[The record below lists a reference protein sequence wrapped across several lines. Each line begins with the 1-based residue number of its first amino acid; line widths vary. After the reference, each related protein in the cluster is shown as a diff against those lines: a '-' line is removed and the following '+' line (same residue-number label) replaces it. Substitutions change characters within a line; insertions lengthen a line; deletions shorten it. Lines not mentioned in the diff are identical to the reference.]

1 MTRILRLLICIAFPL
16 IIGGVSGF
24 FTVQGV
30 KDWYLTL
37 AKPNFTPPNY
47 LFGPVWT
54 FLYAL
59 MGVPFFRILEKGKS
73 VQKIKAIRIYL
84 WQLFFNFC
92 WSFLFFSQHQ
102 IGLALIDILILW
114 GLILIMIIRFKKL
127 DAFAGYSQ
135 IPYLLWVSFAT
146 ALTAAIFILNW

>member
-1 MTRILRLLICIAFPL
+1 MNRIIRLIICIAFPL
-16 IIGGVSGF
+16 IVGGISGF

-54 FLYAL
+54 FLYAF
-59 MGVPFFRILEKGKS
+59 MGVAFFRIIEKGKS

-114 GLILIMIIRFKKL
+114 VLILIMIFRFKKL

-146 ALTAAIFILNW
+146 ALTAAIFILN

>member
-1 MTRILRLLICIAFPL
+1 MNRILRLLICIAFPL
-16 IIGGVSGF
+16 IIGGLSGF

-54 FLYAL
+54 FLYAF
-59 MGVPFFRILEKGKS
+59 MGVAFFRILEKGKS

-114 GLILIMIIRFKKL
+114 VLILIMIFRFKKL

-146 ALTAAIFILNW
+146 ALTAAIFILN

>member
-1 MTRILRLLICIAFPL
+1 MNRILRLLICIAFPL

-54 FLYAL
+54 FLYAF
-59 MGVPFFRILEKGKS
+59 MGVAFLKS
-73 VQKIKAIRIYL
+73 YL
-84 WQLFFNFC
+84 YSSLWEMLVC
-92 WSFLFFSQHQ
+92 SELMEEHSYRHYFS
-102 IGLALIDILILW
+102 
-114 GLILIMIIRFKKL
+114 
-127 DAFAGYSQ
+127 Y
-135 IPYLLWVSFAT
+135 
-146 ALTAAIFILNW
+146 NWKTP

>member
-1 MTRILRLLICIAFPL
+1 MNRILRLLICIAFPL
-16 IIGGVSGF
+16 IVGGVSGF

-54 FLYAL
+54 FLYAF
-59 MGVPFFRILEKGKS
+59 MGVAFFRILEKGKS

-102 IGLALIDILILW
+102 IGLAFIDILILW
-114 GLILIMIIRFKKL
+114 VLILIMIIRFKKL

>member
-1 MTRILRLLICIAFPL
+1 MNRILRLLICIAFPL
-16 IIGGVSGF
+16 IVGGVSGF

-54 FLYAL
+54 FLYAF
-59 MGVPFFRILEKGKS
+59 MGVAFFRILEKGKS

-114 GLILIMIIRFKKL
+114 VLILIMIIRFKKL

-146 ALTAAIFILNW
+146 ALTAAIYLLN

>member
-1 MTRILRLLICIAFPL
+1 MNRILRLLICIAFPL
-16 IIGGVSGF
+16 IVGGVSGF

-54 FLYAL
+54 FLYAF
-59 MGVPFFRILEKGKS
+59 MGVAFFRILEKGKS

-102 IGLALIDILILW
+102 IGLAFIDILILW
-114 GLILIMIIRFKKL
+114 VLILIMIIRFKKL

-146 ALTAAIFILNW
+146 ALTAAIYILN

>member
-1 MTRILRLLICIAFPL
+1 MNRILRLLICIAFPL

-54 FLYAL
+54 FLYAF
-59 MGVPFFRILEKGKS
+59 MGVAFFRILEKGKS

-102 IGLALIDILILW
+102 IGLAFIDILILW
-114 GLILIMIIRFKKL
+114 VLILIMIIRFKKL

-146 ALTAAIFILNW
+146 ALTAAIYILN

>member
-1 MTRILRLLICIAFPL
+1 MNRILRLLICIAFPL

-54 FLYAL
+54 FLYAF
-59 MGVPFFRILEKGKS
+59 MGVAFFRILEKGKS
-73 VQKIKAIRIYL
+73 VQKIKAVRIYL
-84 WQLFFNFC
+84 LQLFFNFC

-102 IGLALIDILILW
+102 IGLAFIDILILW
-114 GLILIMIIRFKKL
+114 VLILIMIIRFKKL

-146 ALTAAIFILNW
+146 ALTAAIFILN

>member
-1 MTRILRLLICIAFPL
+1 MNRILRLLICIAFPL
-16 IIGGVSGF
+16 IVGGISGF

-47 LFGPVWT
+47 LFGPVWA
-54 FLYAL
+54 FLYAF
-59 MGVPFFRILEKGKS
+59 MGVAFFRILEKGKS

-114 GLILIMIIRFKKL
+114 VLILIMIIRFKKL

-146 ALTAAIFILNW
+146 ALTAAIFILN

>member
-1 MTRILRLLICIAFPL
+1 MNRIIRLIICIAIPL
-16 IIGGVSGF
+16 IVGGISGF

-54 FLYAL
+54 FLYAF
-59 MGVPFFRILEKGKS
+59 MGVAFFRIIEKGKS

-102 IGLALIDILILW
+102 IGLAFIDILILW
-114 GLILIMIIRFKKL
+114 VLILIMIIRFKKL

-146 ALTAAIFILNW
+146 ALTAAIYLLN

>member
-1 MTRILRLLICIAFPL
+1 MNRILRLIICIAFPL
-16 IIGGVSGF
+16 IVGGISGF

-54 FLYAL
+54 FLYAF
-59 MGVPFFRILEKGKS
+59 MGVAFFRILKKGKS
-73 VQKIKAIRIYL
+73 IQKIKAIRIYL

-114 GLILIMIIRFKKL
+114 VLILIMIFRFKKL

-146 ALTAAIFILNW
+146 ALTAAIYILN

>member
-1 MTRILRLLICIAFPL
+1 MNRILRLLICIAFPL
-16 IIGGVSGF
+16 IIGGLSGF
-24 FTVQGV
+24 FTFQGV

-54 FLYAL
+54 FLYAF
-59 MGVPFFRILEKGKS
+59 MGVAFFRILEKGKS

-114 GLILIMIIRFKKL
+114 VLILIMIILFKKL

-146 ALTAAIFILNW
+146 ALTAAIYILN

>member
-1 MTRILRLLICIAFPL
+1 MNRIIRLIICIAFPL
-16 IIGGVSGF
+16 IVGGISGF

-37 AKPNFTPPNY
+37 TKPNFTPPNY

-54 FLYAL
+54 FLYAF
-59 MGVPFFRILEKGKS
+59 MGVAFFRILEKGKS

-84 WQLFFNFC
+84 WQLFFNFS

-102 IGLALIDILILW
+102 IVLAFIDILILW
-114 GLILIMIIRFKKL
+114 VLILIMIIRFKKL

-146 ALTAAIFILNW
+146 ALTAAIFILN

>member
-1 MTRILRLLICIAFPL
+1 MNRIIRLLICIAFPL
-16 IIGGVSGF
+16 IVGGISGF

-54 FLYAL
+54 FLYAF
-59 MGVPFFRILEKGKS
+59 MGVAFFRILEKGKS

-102 IGLALIDILILW
+102 IGLALIDILCLW
-114 GLILIMIIRFKKL
+114 VLILIMIIRFKKL

-146 ALTAAIFILNW
+146 ALTAAIFILN

>member
-1 MTRILRLLICIAFPL
+1 MNRILRLLICIAFPL

-37 AKPNFTPPNY
+37 AKPNFTPPNF

-54 FLYAL
+54 FLYAF
-59 MGVPFFRILEKGKS
+59 MGVAFFRILEKGKS

-114 GLILIMIIRFKKL
+114 VLILIMIIRFKKL

-146 ALTAAIFILNW
+146 ALTAAIFILN

>member
-1 MTRILRLLICIAFPL
+1 MNRIIRLLICIAFPL
-16 IIGGVSGF
+16 IVGGISGF

-54 FLYAL
+54 FLYAF
-59 MGVPFFRILEKGKS
+59 MGVAFFRILEKGKS
-73 VQKIKAIRIYL
+73 IQKIKAIRIYL

-114 GLILIMIIRFKKL
+114 VLILIMIFRFKKL

-146 ALTAAIFILNW
+146 ALTAAIYILN

>member
-1 MTRILRLLICIAFPL
+1 MNRILRLLICIAFPL

-54 FLYAL
+54 FLYAF
-59 MGVPFFRILEKGKS
+59 MGAAFFRILEKGKS

-102 IGLALIDILILW
+102 IGLAFIDILILW
-114 GLILIMIIRFKKL
+114 VLILIMIFRFKKL

-146 ALTAAIFILNW
+146 ALTAAIFTLN

>member
-1 MTRILRLLICIAFPL
+1 MNRILRLLICVAFPL
-16 IIGGVSGF
+16 IIGGISGF

-54 FLYAL
+54 FLYAF
-59 MGVPFFRILEKGKS
+59 MGVAFFRILEKGKS

-114 GLILIMIIRFKKL
+114 LLILIMIIRFKKI

-146 ALTAAIFILNW
+146 ALTAAIFILN

>member
-1 MTRILRLLICIAFPL
+1 MNRILRLLICIAFPL
-16 IIGGVSGF
+16 IVGGISGF

-54 FLYAL
+54 FLYAF
-59 MGVPFFRILEKGKS
+59 MGVAFFRILEKGKS

-114 GLILIMIIRFKKL
+114 VLILIMIFRFKKL

-146 ALTAAIFILNW
+146 ALTAAIFILN

>member
-1 MTRILRLLICIAFPL
+1 MNRILRLLICIAFPL

-54 FLYAL
+54 FLYAF
-59 MGVPFFRILEKGKS
+59 MGVAFFRILEKGKS

-114 GLILIMIIRFKKL
+114 VLILIMIIRFKKL

-146 ALTAAIFILNW
+146 ALTAAIYILN

>member
-1 MTRILRLLICIAFPL
+1 MNRILRLLICIAFPL
-16 IIGGVSGF
+16 IVGGISGF

-54 FLYAL
+54 FLYAF
-59 MGVPFFRILEKGKS
+59 MGVAFFRILEKGKS

-102 IGLALIDILILW
+102 IGLAFIDILILW
-114 GLILIMIIRFKKL
+114 VLILIMIFRFKKL

-146 ALTAAIFILNW
+146 ALTAAIFILN

>member
-1 MTRILRLLICIAFPL
+1 MNRILRLLICIAFPL
-16 IIGGVSGF
+16 IVGGISGF

-47 LFGPVWT
+47 WFGPVWT
-54 FLYAL
+54 FLYAF
-59 MGVPFFRILEKGKS
+59 MGVAFFRILEKGKS

-114 GLILIMIIRFKKL
+114 VLILIMIFRFKKL

-146 ALTAAIFILNW
+146 ALTAAIFILN

>member
-1 MTRILRLLICIAFPL
+1 MNRIIRLLICIAFPL
-16 IIGGVSGF
+16 IVGGISGF

-54 FLYAL
+54 FLYAF
-59 MGVPFFRILEKGKS
+59 MGVAFFRILEKGKS

-102 IGLALIDILILW
+102 IGLAFIDILILW
-114 GLILIMIIRFKKL
+114 VLILIMIFRFKKL

-146 ALTAAIFILNW
+146 ALTAAIFILN

>member
-1 MTRILRLLICIAFPL
+1 MNRIIRLIICIAFPL
-16 IIGGVSGF
+16 IVGGISGF

-54 FLYAL
+54 FLYAF
-59 MGVPFFRILEKGKS
+59 MGVAFFRIIEKGKS

-114 GLILIMIIRFKKL
+114 VLIFIMIFRFKKL

-146 ALTAAIFILNW
+146 ALTAAIYILN

>member
-1 MTRILRLLICIAFPL
+1 MNRIIRLIICIAIPL
-16 IIGGVSGF
+16 IVGGISGF

-54 FLYAL
+54 FLYAF
-59 MGVPFFRILEKGKS
+59 MGVAFFRIIEKGKS

-92 WSFLFFSQHQ
+92 WSFLFFSRHQ
-102 IGLALIDILILW
+102 IGLAFIDILILW
-114 GLILIMIIRFKKL
+114 VLILIMIIRFKKL

-146 ALTAAIFILNW
+146 ALTAAIYLLN

>member
-1 MTRILRLLICIAFPL
+1 MNRIIRLIICIAFPL
-16 IIGGVSGF
+16 IVGGISGF

-54 FLYAL
+54 FLYAF
-59 MGVPFFRILEKGKS
+59 MGIAFFRILEKGKS

-102 IGLALIDILILW
+102 IGLAFIDILILW
-114 GLILIMIIRFKKL
+114 VLILIMIIRFKKL

-146 ALTAAIFILNW
+146 ALTAAIYLLN

>member
-1 MTRILRLLICIAFPL
+1 MNRILRLLICIAFPL
-16 IIGGVSGF
+16 IVGGISGF

-30 KDWYLTL
+30 KDWYLTIS
-37 AKPNFTPPNY
+37 KPNFTPPNY

-54 FLYAL
+54 FLYTF
-59 MGVPFFRILEKGKS
+59 MGVAFFRILEKGKS

-114 GLILIMIIRFKKL
+114 VLIFIMIFRFKKL

-146 ALTAAIFILNW
+146 ALTAAIYILN

>member
-1 MTRILRLLICIAFPL
+1 MNRILRLLICIAFPL
-16 IIGGVSGF
+16 IVGGLSGF

-54 FLYAL
+54 FLYAF
-59 MGVPFFRILEKGKS
+59 MGVAFFRILEKGKS

-114 GLILIMIIRFKKL
+114 VLILIMIFRFKKL

-146 ALTAAIFILNW
+146 ALTAAIFILN

>member
-1 MTRILRLLICIAFPL
+1 MNRIIRLLICIAFPL
-16 IIGGVSGF
+16 IVGGISGF

-54 FLYAL
+54 FLYAF
-59 MGVPFFRILEKGKS
+59 MGVAFFRILEKGKS

-102 IGLALIDILILW
+102 IGLAFIDILILW
-114 GLILIMIIRFKKL
+114 VLILIMIIRFKKL

-146 ALTAAIFILNW
+146 ALTAAIYILN

>member
-1 MTRILRLLICIAFPL
+1 MNRILRLLICIAFPL
-16 IIGGVSGF
+16 IVGGISGF

-54 FLYAL
+54 FLYAF
-59 MGVPFFRILEKGKS
+59 MGVAFFRILEKEKS

-114 GLILIMIIRFKKL
+114 VLILIMIFRFKKL

-146 ALTAAIFILNW
+146 ALTAAIFILN

>member
-1 MTRILRLLICIAFPL
+1 MNRILRLLICIAFPL

-37 AKPNFTPPNY
+37 MKPNFTPPNY

-54 FLYAL
+54 FLYAF
-59 MGVPFFRILEKGKS
+59 MGVAFFRILEKGKS

-114 GLILIMIIRFKKL
+114 VLILIMIIRFKKL

-146 ALTAAIFILNW
+146 ALTAAIYLLN

>member
-1 MTRILRLLICIAFPL
+1 MNRILRLLICIAFPL
-16 IIGGVSGF
+16 IVGGISGF

-54 FLYAL
+54 FLYAF
-59 MGVPFFRILEKGKS
+59 MGVAFFRILEKGKS

-114 GLILIMIIRFKKL
+114 VLILIMIIRFKKL

-146 ALTAAIFILNW
+146 ALTAAIFILN

>member
-1 MTRILRLLICIAFPL
+1 MNRIIRLLICIAFPL
-16 IIGGVSGF
+16 IVGGISGF

-54 FLYAL
+54 FLYAF
-59 MGVPFFRILEKGKS
+59 MGVAFFRILEKGKS

-114 GLILIMIIRFKKL
+114 VLILIMIFRFKKL

-146 ALTAAIFILNW
+146 ALTAAIFILN

>member
-1 MTRILRLLICIAFPL
+1 MNRILRLIICIAFPL
-16 IIGGVSGF
+16 IVGGISGF

-54 FLYAL
+54 FLYAF
-59 MGVPFFRILEKGKS
+59 MGFAFFRILEKGKS

-102 IGLALIDILILW
+102 IGLAFIDILILW
-114 GLILIMIIRFKKL
+114 VLILIMIIRFKKL

-146 ALTAAIFILNW
+146 ALTAAIFILN

>member
-1 MTRILRLLICIAFPL
+1 MNRILRLLICIAFPL

-54 FLYAL
+54 FLYAF
-59 MGVPFFRILEKGKS
+59 MGVAFFRILEKGKS

-92 WSFLFFSQHQ
+92 WSFLFFSQHK

-114 GLILIMIIRFKKL
+114 VLILIMIIRFKKL

-146 ALTAAIFILNW
+146 ALTAAIYILN

>member
-1 MTRILRLLICIAFPL
+1 MNRFIRLIICIAFPL
-16 IIGGVSGF
+16 IVGGISGF

-30 KDWYLTL
+30 KDWYLSL

-54 FLYAL
+54 LLYAL
-59 MGVPFFRILEKGKS
+59 MGVAFFRILEKGKS

-102 IGLALIDILILW
+102 IGLAFIDILILW
-114 GLILIMIIRFKKL
+114 VLILIMIIRFKKL

-146 ALTAAIFILNW
+146 ALTAAIFILN

>member
-1 MTRILRLLICIAFPL
+1 MNRILRLLICIAFPL

-54 FLYAL
+54 FLYAF
-59 MGVPFFRILEKGKS
+59 MGVAFFRILEKGKS

-102 IGLALIDILILW
+102 IGLAFIDILILW
-114 GLILIMIIRFKKL
+114 VLILIMIFRFKKL

-146 ALTAAIFILNW
+146 ALTAAIFILN

>member
-1 MTRILRLLICIAFPL
+1 MNRILRLLICIAFPL
-16 IIGGVSGF
+16 IVGGVSGF

-54 FLYAL
+54 FLYAF
-59 MGVPFFRILEKGKS
+59 MGVAFFRILEKGKS

-135 IPYLLWVSFAT
+135 IPYLMWVSFAT
-146 ALTAAIFILNW
+146 ALTAAIYILN